1 MEVKTNVDPA
11 EPSAPGLEYCFG
23 QNSGSTLTKKKKKR
37 KRFPAKRRYRRTSP
51 QQAETAL

>member
-23 QNSGSTLTKKKKKR
+23 QNSGSTLTKTK
-37 KRFPAKRRYRRTSP
+37 KRFPAKRRYRRISA